1 MPFLW
6 LSVDFSMP
14 VTSLLKTVQT
24 SRTLFFHFNPSPA
37 SEGKSHGSLSLCSG
51 SSSCGTGCL
60 FLWVL
65 KRSSHRPWFSLSWG
79 EHSSP
84 SQLTGFLHGEQNIHP
99 LSKESVS
106 LSWPASSPFLTD
118 SGRSYKIHF
127 SIQLLPKWTSDLF
140 MSRVAVFSN
149 DRIPVSSATSYHM
162 DKLAIQ
168 RPKSLAKDSFKKTRA
183 S

>member
-1 MPFLW
+1 MFLCTVCAGMSAGGKGTSP
-6 LSVDFSMP
+6 LSFLEVFWA
-14 VTSLLKTVQT
+14 
-24 SRTLFFHFNPSPA
+24 RGGGACN
-37 SEGKSHGSLSLCSG
+37 SEGK
-51 SSSCGTGCL
+51 GTGCL

-99 LSKESVS
+99 LSKDSVS